1 MSKNREKFVE
11 LAEKR
16 VQKTIKSMRLIG
28 NLSNKT
34 NYSYD
39 DADLKKIFTTLRR
52 EMDQV
57 RKKFDTSSSE
67 PSSFIKQS
75 SPSKTTFRSW
85 IFSISFSTLLN
96 VLNCFP

>member
-39 DADLKKIFTTLRR
+39 ETDLKKIFTTLRR
-52 EMDQV
+52 EMDLV
-57 RKKFDTSSSE
+57 KKKFDTSSSNTE
-67 PSSFIKQS
+67 SEFK
-75 SPSKTTFRSW
+75 
-85 IFSISFSTLLN
+85 L
-96 VLNCFP
+96 

>member
-1 MSKNREKFVE
+1 MSHVICKWSHEFINFNTNTEYIMSNNREKFIE

-34 NYSYD
+34 NYSYE

-52 EMDQV
+52 ELDMV
-57 RKKFDTSSSE
+57 KKKFDTSSSDDN
-67 PSSFIKQS
+67 I
-75 SPSKTTFRSW
+75 R
-85 IFSISFSTLLN
+85 FSL
-96 VLNCFP
+96 

>member
-1 MSKNREKFVE
+1 MNKNREKFVE

-34 NYSYD
+34 NYSYE

-52 EMDQV
+52 EMEMV
-57 RKKFDTSSSE
+57 KKKFETSSSDTDNE
-67 PSSFIKQS
+67 
-75 SPSKTTFRSW
+75 FR
-85 IFSISFSTLLN
+85 L
-96 VLNCFP
+96 